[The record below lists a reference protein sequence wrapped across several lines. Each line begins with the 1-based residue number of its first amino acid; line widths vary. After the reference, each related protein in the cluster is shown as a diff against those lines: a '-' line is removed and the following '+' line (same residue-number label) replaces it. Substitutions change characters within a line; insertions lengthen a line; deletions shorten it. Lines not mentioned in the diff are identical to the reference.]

1 MKRAN
6 NNRRRRADSW
16 RRQLSLL
23 LAVVW
28 MVSFL
33 QPCLMAAGGSA
44 YASIT
49 ENHQV
54 HQKTAEED
62 HHKSPPNGGQ
72 HRETGVHGDHQESE
86 NCPAG
91 HPVSDDCC
99 PELSSCCSDLPS
111 YISSLPGK
119 VDSKDLYH
127 NLAASGFPAIF
138 SLDSQ
143 AEPARQFSHSS
154 PELFPPGPSIQ
165 SKYRVY
171 LK

>member
-1 MKRAN
+1 MKQAN
-6 NNRRRRADSW
+6 NNRRRADSW

-23 LAVVW
+23 LAVLW

-44 YASIT
+44 YASIS
-49 ENHQV
+49 ENHSV
-54 HQKTAEED
+54 HQQTMGED
-62 HHKSPPNGGQ
+62 HHKSPSDGVQ
-72 HRETGVHGDHQESE
+72 HRATGAHGDDQESE

-91 HPVSDDCC
+91 HSISDDCC

-111 YISSLPGK
+111 YIGSLPGK
-119 VDSKDLYH
+119 VDSKDLYN
-127 NLAASGFPAIF
+127 NLAAGGFPPVF
-138 SLDSQ
+138 SLENQ
-143 AEPARQFSHSS
+143 AEPARQFAHLS

>member
-1 MKRAN
+1 MNRAN
-6 NNRRRRADSW
+6 NNRRHADS
-16 RRQLSLL
+16 RKRQLSLL
-23 LAVVW
+23 LAVMW
-28 MVSFL
+28 MLSFL
-33 QPCLMAAGGSA
+33 QPCLMAAGGTV
-44 YASIT
+44 YASFS

-54 HQKTAEED
+54 HQQSAGEN
-62 HHKSPPNGGQ
+62 HHRLMLDGDQ
-72 HRETGVHGDHQESE
+72 HREAGTHGDHQESE

-111 YISSLPGK
+111 YIGSLPGK
-119 VDSKDLYH
+119 VDSKDLDH
-127 NLAASGFPAIF
+127 KLTACGFTALL
-138 SLDSQ
+138 SLESQ
-143 AEPARQFSHSS
+143 AAPARQFFHSS

>member
-6 NNRRRRADSW
+6 DNRRCANSW

-23 LAVVW
+23 LAVMW

-33 QPCLMAAGGSA
+33 QPCLMASGGSV
-44 YASIT
+44 YASIS

-54 HQKTAEED
+54 QQQAAGMD
-62 HHKSPPNGGQ
+62 HHKPSIDGDQ
-72 HRETGVHGDHQESE
+72 HREAGVHGDHQKSE
-86 NCPAG
+86 KCPAG
-91 HPVSDDCC
+91 HSAVSDDCC

-111 YISSLPGK
+111 YIGSLPGK
-119 VDSKDLYH
+119 VDSKDLDH
-127 NLAASGFPAIF
+127 KLTACAFIALL
-138 SLDSQ
+138 SLGNQ
-143 AEPARQFSHSS
+143 TEPAQQFFHAI